1 VESLYLKKLS
11 LNHNTSV
18 NNISYYFFCVF
29 LEKKYCKIYL
39 LFLMGIISISVV
51 ADDIDRVRFKE
62 SQWDSRV
69 LRILIEGP
77 LRLDANLGFE
87 ISPPP
92 TNNSDITRHELEI
105 LESYQRQG
113 RTPEQIAKIKREAA
127 SGAFVDMFLGDPIV
141 PKKLANMARNILSMA
156 DRECQYF
163 VVNYKKRFARP
174 RPSQLAPSLTL
185 VVPNPG
191 HAAYPSGHATQSML
205 MASIISLI
213 DSDNK
218 LRYLSYA
225 RAIAKRREIAGVH
238 YPSDS
243 LSGQQLAMG
252 ILNALMVNTDFNK
265 ELDRVTLL
273 YSQSDE

>member
-1 VESLYLKKLS
+1 VKFLYFNKLILNINKDVCHKSLLFSSEFLKKR
-11 LNHNTSV
+11 
-18 NNISYYFFCVF
+18 YFKVCH
-29 LEKKYCKIYL
+29 L
-39 LFLMGIISISVV
+39 LLIGIISIPVL
-51 ADDIDRVRFKE
+51 ADDIEHVRFKE
-62 SQWDSRV
+62 SQWDSRI

-77 LRLDANLGFE
+77 LRLDSSLEFG

-92 TNNSDITRHELEI
+92 TNNSDITKHELEI
-105 LESYQRQG
+105 LKGYQRQG
-113 RTPEQIAKIKREAA
+113 RSPVQIAKIKREAT
-127 SGAFVDMFLGDPIV
+127 SGAFVDMFLGDSVV
-141 PKKLANMARNILSMA
+141 PKKLAKMARNILLLA

-174 RPSQLAPSLTL
+174 RPSQLAPSLSL
-185 VVPNPG
+185 VVSNPG

-218 LRYLSYA
+218 LRYFSYA

-252 ILNALMVNTDFNK
+252 ILNALMENTDFK
-265 ELDRVTLL
+265 AELARVTLR
-273 YSQSDE
+273 YSQRDE